1 MKDWRQEEMGKT
13 EDKLVGWH
21 HRLCTWVWASS
32 GRQWRTGKPGVMQSM
47 GLRRVRHNLGTKQQQ
62 RLSYDLKQQQNHY
75 FWKPKKKF
83 CFANLNDFEN
93 WHKRDTGDSRVIY
106 KEDLL
111 KKISSCRNRIDNVT
125 NTHFD
130 LNLTSSHIFKIPVTS
145 SYYSDDTLQ
154 LHLIPR

>member
-1 MKDWRQEEMGKT
+1 M
-13 EDKLVGWH
+13 
-21 HRLCTWVWASS
+21 
-32 GRQWRTGKPGVMQSM
+32 
-47 GLRRVRHNLGTKQQQ
+47 
-62 RLSYDLKQQQNHY
+62 
-75 FWKPKKKF
+75 
-83 CFANLNDFEN
+83 
-93 WHKRDTGDSRVIY
+93 IY